1 LSAPADPAMNR
12 AERILSFWF
21 GALGADGFPLEDRHK
36 LWFRA
41 SATTDRKIRERF
53 EPELQA
59 AAGGRLRHWQRSP
72 RTRLALIIVLDQ
84 FSRNIYRGT
93 PRAFAQDA
101 AALAQ
106 TLAGIDAQHDLALGP
121 IERTFFYMPLEHA
134 EDLAQQQRCIERYTQ
149 LMRSLPAASARKLE
163 SAMGHVIAH
172 RDIVARFGRFP
183 HRNKILGRP
192 STAAEIE
199 FLSRNPSTFGQG

>member
-1 LSAPADPAMNR
+1 LSTPADLAVKR
-12 AERILSFWF
+12 AECILSFWF

-36 LWFRA
+36 LWFQA
-41 SATTDRKIRERF
+41 SADREIRERF
-53 EPELQA
+53 EPDLRA
-59 AAGGRLRHWQRSP
+59 AVSGRLGHWQQTP
-72 RTRLALIIVLDQ
+72 RMRLALIIVLDQ

-106 TLAGIDAQHDLALGP
+106 TLAGIEARHDLALGP

-134 EDLAQQQRCIERYTQ
+134 EDLAQQECCIERYTQ
-149 LMRSLPAASARKLE
+149 LMRSVPAASARKLE
-163 SAMGHVIAH
+163 SSMGHVVAH

-183 HRNKILGRP
+183 HRNKILGRA